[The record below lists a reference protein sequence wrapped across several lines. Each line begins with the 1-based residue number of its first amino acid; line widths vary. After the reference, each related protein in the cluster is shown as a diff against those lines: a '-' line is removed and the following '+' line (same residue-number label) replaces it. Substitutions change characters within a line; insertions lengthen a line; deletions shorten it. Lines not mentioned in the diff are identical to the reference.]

1 MQLVISS
8 SGSIRCLYD
17 ESLDLRALGKLS
29 ISRGSHVEPD
39 QDGRWIADLAPVGGP
54 RIGPFENRSEALA
67 AEVDWLNE
75 HWLTAVDT

>member
-8 SGSIRCLYD
+8 GGSIRCLYD

-54 RIGPFENRSEALA
+54 RIGPFDNRSEALA
-67 AEVDWLNE
+67 AETAWLNE

>member
-54 RIGPFENRSEALA
+54 RIGPFDNRSEALA
-67 AEVDWLNE
+67 AETAWLNE